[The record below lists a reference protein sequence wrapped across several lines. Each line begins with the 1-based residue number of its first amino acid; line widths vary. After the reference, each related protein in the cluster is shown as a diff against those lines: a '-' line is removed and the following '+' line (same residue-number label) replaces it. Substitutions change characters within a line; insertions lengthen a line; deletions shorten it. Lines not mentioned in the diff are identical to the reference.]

1 MVALFYCFIVILF
14 LRNNLTIYQMFPQLQ
29 KLQDEYRKITKEFQG
44 PKLFSNPQKLRQ
56 LSLRRAELEG
66 IIKKTKKIEEIKNQL
81 KEAQEI
87 LKTERD
93 EEIRNLAREDII
105 NLEKEKIVLEKKL
118 QVALLPGDPNDKKN
132 VIMEIRAGV
141 GGDEAELFAADLF
154 RMYSKFA
161 QSKNSTIDI
170 MHSNRT
176 GLGGFK
182 EIIFEIKGEHP
193 YAIFKYEA
201 GVHRVQR
208 VPQTEKSGRV
218 HTSTATVA
226 VLPEIEE
233 IDFKINPRDLKIET
247 FCATG
252 HGGQSV
258 NTTYSAVRITHIP
271 SNTVVS
277 CQDERSQLK
286 NREKAIKVLR
296 SRLFLAQQEKQQKE
310 RHDTRRIQ
318 IGTGDRSEKIRTYNF
333 PQDRITDHRIKF
345 SLKNIQEILDGKLD
359 KLIGK
364 LKEKDEK
371 RKLEIK

>member
-1 MVALFYCFIVILF
+1 
-14 LRNNLTIYQMFPQLQ
+14 MFSQLKSLQQEYNRITQELQ
-29 KLQDEYRKITKEFQG
+29 KPEVFSD
-44 PKLFSNPQKLRQ
+44 PKKMRQ
-56 LSLRRAELEG
+56 LSIRQSELSE
-66 IIKKTKKIEEIKNQL
+66 IVQKAKRLEEIENQL
-81 KEAQEI
+81 KEGQEI
-87 LKTERD
+87 LKNEKD
-93 EEIRNLAREDII
+93 KEIRNLAQEDII
-105 NLEKEKIVLEKKL
+105 NLKKEKVILEKKL
-118 QVALLPGDPNDKKN
+118 QIALLSGDPNDKKN

-154 RMYSKFA
+154 RMYSRFA
-161 QSKNSTIDI
+161 QSKNLSIDI

-182 EIIFEIKGEHP
+182 EIIFEIKGEYP

-218 HTSTATVA
+218 HTSAATVA

-233 IDFKINPRDLKIET
+233 IEFKIDPKDLKIET

-258 NTTYSAVRITHIP
+258 NTTYSAVRITHLP
-271 SNTVVS
+271 SKTVVS

-286 NREKAIKVLR
+286 NREKAMKILR
-296 SRLFLAQQEKQQKE
+296 SRLFLLQQEKQQKE
-310 RHDTRRIQ
+310 RHDARRIQ

-345 SLKNIQEILDGKLD
+345 SLNNIQEVMNGQLDELLTKLKEEDKKRKLD
-359 KLIGK
+359 KK
-364 LKEKDEK
+364 
-371 RKLEIK
+371 